1 MFDLRESF
9 KLQPILFTRPEGES
23 VGNTSNN
30 DLGEFRKII
39 PWKYITLT
47 FMVRG
52 KIGMGKVFFFFLP
65 SGVFHIFHLTLMLH
79 INTKL
84 LHSTILHGTLW

>member
-52 KIGMGKVFFFFLP
+52 KIGMGKVFFFY
-65 SGVFHIFHLTLMLH
+65 HLVYFTFFTSL
-79 INTKL
+79 
-84 LHSTILHGTLW
+84 